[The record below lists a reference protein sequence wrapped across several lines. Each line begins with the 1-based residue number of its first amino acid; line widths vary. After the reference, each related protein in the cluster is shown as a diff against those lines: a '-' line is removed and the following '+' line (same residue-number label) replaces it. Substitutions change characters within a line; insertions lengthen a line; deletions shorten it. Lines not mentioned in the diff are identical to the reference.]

1 MTQSL
6 STTKTNYKLDLSDSV
21 PDITANLIHDSR
33 FNQLPSDIFESVIFQ
48 ALNELIDDFA
58 LHPDKYLKPKHYSQI
73 DAIAKLAEGIARD
86 CLDRD
91 LDKSDL
97 NFYFGEHN

>member
-21 PDITANLIHDSR
+21 PDITTNVIHDSR

-58 LHPDKYLKPKHYSQI
+58 LHPDKYLKPKHRSQI
-73 DAIAKLAEGIARD
+73 DALARD

-97 NFYFGEHN
+97 HFYFGEHN

>member
-6 STTKTNYKLDLSDSV
+6 STTKTKYKLDLSDSV

-33 FNQLPSDIFESVIFQ
+33 FNQLPSDIFEPVIFQ
-48 ALNELIDDFA
+48 ALNDLVDDFA
-58 LHPDKYLKPKHYSQI
+58 LHPDKYIKPKHRSQI
-73 DAIAKLAEGIARD
+73 DAIARD
-86 CLDRD
+86 YLDRD

-97 NFYFGEHN
+97 NFYFGQDI